1 MSMMFYAVRRGTY
14 LDLSSSLSRKTI
26 SFSICLNDS
35 LEKYCSYSLFSF
47 KNSSS
52 MRMFDKGK
60 YGSTESLRKAAS
72 SLDYTLMSQPI
83 LKALDYI
90 MKWIL
95 GK

>member
-1 MSMMFYAVRRGTY
+1 
-14 LDLSSSLSRKTI
+14 
-26 SFSICLNDS
+26 
-35 LEKYCSYSLFSF
+35 
-47 KNSSS
+47 